1 MTRTNGGEELQ
12 MVSIL
17 YTYISV
23 KKKLDYLSRRSVYIE
38 NFPVARVK
46 IIWAFTFWPTGPKV
60 NTTALIENWGR
71 AQDFDGLGYHSPV
84 SLSCNRF
91 PPIKRGL
98 SLSILVADLVVFM
111 CSVISVLNALCSS
124 ILFHSWRILISGVR
138 HTSLHIVCKRF
149 GKEHIVT
156 YQQINVTKF
165 YHLFYVGFPQKRCLD
180 IVFQT
185 PLKYIID

>member
-1 MTRTNGGEELQ
+1 M
-12 MVSIL
+12 
-17 YTYISV
+17 
-23 KKKLDYLSRRSVYIE
+23 
-38 NFPVARVK
+38 
-46 IIWAFTFWPTGPKV
+46 
-60 NTTALIENWGR
+60 IENWGR
-71 AQDFDGLGYHSPV
+71 ALAFDGLGYHSPV

-149 GKEHIVT
+149 GKEHIVI
-156 YQQINVTKF
+156 YQINVTKLYTTF
-165 YHLFYVGFPQKRCLD
+165 TSDSHTNAVTINRVL
-180 IVFQT
+180 
-185 PLKYIID
+185 